1 MGRVSGMREMRARFC
16 KLCARFCEFGAL
28 KASND

>member
-1 MGRVSGMREMRARFC
+1 MSKMREMRARFC
-16 KLCARFCEFGAL
+16 ELCARFCEFGAL